1 MIKKLKKYSLL
12 AFCAMI
18 AGGYIISVQ
27 APFSHTESA
36 IHLMA
41 DEGGSD
47 DGNDGNDDNNGNN
60 NNNDN
65 KNNGDNNQGSSIFGN
80 GEGDGPHYTDDNGTI
95 TIDDD
100 ETPL

>member
-18 AGGYIISVQ
+18 AGGYMISVQ

-47 DGNDGNDDNNGNN
+47 DGNNGNN
-60 NNNDN
+60 G
-65 KNNGDNNQGSSIFGN
+65 NNGDNNDNSDNNGGDHQGSLVFGN
-80 GEGDGPHYTDDNGTI
+80 GESNGPEYTDNGGTI
-95 TIDDD
+95 TVDDD